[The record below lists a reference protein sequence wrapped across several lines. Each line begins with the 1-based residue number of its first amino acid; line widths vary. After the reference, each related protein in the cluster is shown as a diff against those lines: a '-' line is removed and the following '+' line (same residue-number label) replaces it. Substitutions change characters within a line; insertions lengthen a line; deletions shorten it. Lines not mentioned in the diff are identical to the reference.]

1 MIVIYDYFIIFYD
14 GLYGVKKN
22 CTFAELPR
30 KFTYTQ
36 EN

>member
-1 MIVIYDYFIIFYD
+1 MIVIYDYFIIFYAF
-14 GLYGVKKN
+14 LYGVKKLY
-22 CTFAELPR
+22 FAELPR